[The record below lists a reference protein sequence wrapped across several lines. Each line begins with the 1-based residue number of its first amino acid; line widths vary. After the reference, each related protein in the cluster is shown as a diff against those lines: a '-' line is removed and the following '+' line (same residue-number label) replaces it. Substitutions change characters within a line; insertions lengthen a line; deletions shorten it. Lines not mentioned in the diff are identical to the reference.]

1 MKIQGFSIPLTF
13 NPKKMTKTLK
23 VDNLE
28 VAVYEEPVAMGK
40 AAADFVQKKLAE
52 AIDRKGNANLILATG
67 ASQFTFLMALKERDI
82 DWQKIT
88 VFHLD
93 EYKDISDTHP
103 ASFRKYLKD
112 RILDEVK
119 PAKIHFLNGDAEDIE
134 LEMAQYAEALKKYPI
149 DIACIGI
156 GENGHI
162 AFNDPPVAD
171 FNDPELVKLVTL
183 DEACR
188 NQQLGEGWFPTFDDV
203 PAQALTLTIT
213 AILNCRAISCVVPD
227 ERKADAVYNTLYH
240 EMSTECPATILRQD
254 GETKLFLDK
263 GSASKI

>member
-1 MKIQGFSIPLTF
+1 
-13 NPKKMTKTLK
+13 MTKNLK

-28 VAVYEEPVAMGK
+28 VAVYEEPTAMGM

-52 AIDRKGNANLILATG
+52 AIASKGSANLILATG
-67 ASQFTFLMALKERDI
+67 ASQFKFLEALKEKDI

-93 EYKDISDTHP
+93 EYKDISDKHP

-112 RILDEVK
+112 RILDDVK
-119 PAKIHFLNGDAEDIE
+119 PRKIHFLNGDAEDIE
-134 LEMAQYAEALKKYPI
+134 TELNQYSEALKKHPI

-162 AFNDPPVAD
+162 AFNDPDVAD
-171 FNDPELVKLVTL
+171 FNDPKLVKLVTL

-203 PAQALTLTIT
+203 PKQALSLTIT
-213 AILNCRAISCVVPD
+213 AILNCKTISCVVPD
-227 ERKADAVYNTLYH
+227 ERKAEAVHNTLYN
-240 EMSTECPATILRQD
+240 EINTECPATILRRHED
-254 GETKLFLDK
+254 TKLFLDK
-263 GSASKI
+263 SSATKV